1 MGTRSRIGIEQA
13 GVIISVYCHW
23 DGYPA
28 YNGAILQ
35 EHYDS
40 ARTADLLCLGD
51 MSVLG
56 KELGEEHQFSRMEVP
71 EDQREAYEAL
81 TKNWCTFYGRDRGEK
96 GTEFKTAKSF
106 EQFLDQCEGCGA
118 EYYYV
123 LKNDEWFVGDT
134 YDCAALSRQ
143 LVSLAA
149 VLADERKLKE
159 LAA

>member
-1 MGTRSRIGIEQA
+1 MGTRSRIGIERD
-13 GVIISVYCHW
+13 GVILSVYCHW
-23 DGYPA
+23 DGYVA
-28 YNGAILQ
+28 HNGAILQ

-56 KELGEEHQFSRMEVP
+56 KELGEEHQFSYLEVP

-81 TKNWCTFYGRDRGEK
+81 TENWCTFYGRDRGEK

-106 EQFLDQCEGCGA
+106 NQFLDQCEGCGA
-118 EYYYV
+118 EYYYI
-123 LKNDEWFVGDT
+123 LKNDEWLVGDT
-134 YDCAALSRQ
+134 YDCTPLSKQ
-143 LVSLAA
+143 LMSLAA

>member
-1 MGTRSRIGIEQA
+1 MGTRSRIGIERD
-13 GVIISVYCHW
+13 GVILSVYCHW

-28 YNGAILQ
+28 HNGAILQ
-35 EHYDS
+35 QHYDH
-40 ARTADLLCLGD
+40 AKTADLLCLGD

-56 KELGEEHQFSRMEVP
+56 RDLGTEHAFCALDAGMTNEEYDKLYDGQC
-71 EDQREAYEAL
+71 L
-81 TKNWCTFYGRDRGEK
+81 FYGRDRGEK
-96 GTEFKTAKSF
+96 NTEFRTAKSF
-106 EQFLDQCEGCGA
+106 EEFLDQCDGCGA

-123 LKNDEWFVGDT
+123 LKNDEWLVGDT

-143 LVSLAA
+143 LVSLAS